1 MEAVFQEKFNEG
13 SGMLEVEGGRKPL
26 ARAQVFAPAPLILRF
41 TSWPNVSSL
50 PESGPKKASF

>member
-13 SGMLEVEGGRKPL
+13 SGMLEVEGGRELL
-26 ARAQVFAPAPLILRF
+26 ARAQVFAPAPLILSF

-50 PESGPKKASF
+50 PESGRKKASF